1 MTPEIENRVRES
13 FARQTMM
20 QTLGARIERIA
31 AGEVELRAPILPTVR
46 QQQGAAHAGLAFSI
60 GESAAGYAA
69 LTLMPEGTDVVTA
82 EIKVNLTGIAQ
93 GDYLLARGKVV
104 RPGRRLIVVSAEVF
118 AHDGDSVRLVALM
131 QGTMVP
137 V

>member
-1 MTPEIENRVRES
+1 MNEHIDSRIRRS

-20 QTLGARIERIA
+20 QTLGARIERIET
-31 AGEVELRAPILPTVR
+31 GLVELRAPILPSVR

-60 GESAAGYAA
+60 GDSAAGYAA
-69 LTLMPEGTDVVTA
+69 LTMMPEDADVVTA
-82 EIKVNLTGIAQ
+82 EIKVNFTGLAQ

-104 RPGRRLIVVSAEVF
+104 KPGRRLVVVSAEVHAF
-118 AHDGDSVRLVALM
+118 TAGKSRLVALL
-131 QGTMVP
+131 QGTMLP